1 MTEQQIRDL
10 LREMHEDG
18 VPVDSL
24 ARVRQSIEERTQQ
37 ARRMRWLWS
46 PWSIAAL
53 AAAAVCVILI
63 LWPRTPVKVPAAPLV
78 PRETAAVQAP
88 KEQPPAPAPP
98 VVRSAQHKRMAP
110 KTAENLT
117 IRIETPDPDVVILL
131 VGGED

>member
-10 LREMHEDG
+10 LREMREDG

-46 PWSIAAL
+46 PWSTAAL
-53 AAAAVCVILI
+53 AAAVVCVILI
-63 LWPRTPVKVPAAPLV
+63 LWPRTPVRVPLTP
-78 PRETAAVQAP
+78 PTPPETAAVQAP
-88 KEQPPAPAPP
+88 KEQPPAPPP
-98 VVRSAQHKRMAP
+98 VVRPVQHKKMTP
-110 KTAENLT
+110 KATKNVT